1 MKTRSATILPAI
13 ITSLVALTS
22 VSHAL
27 AQGGNWTSIASMPVT
42 PANLATASGA
52 AFGGKFY
59 VIDSGSGYGVP
70 LPIKVYDPVTD
81 SWSLKAADPVLRGQ
95 TAVGVMNNKIY
106 VAEGW
111 DGQFGS
117 DSNAPTKVLEIYDPA
132 TDSWASGTSSLIAR
146 GLSATAVIG
155 GKLYVAGGTAAG
167 YANFAD
173 LEIYDP
179 GTNTWSTG
187 ASLPNQLTSAGGAA
201 FNGKFYVVG
210 GYVGPSAYNNQITA
224 AVQIYDPVLNT
235 WSTGTPM
242 PTARANMVVGVISG
256 KLCVT
261 SGNVA
266 DGSKDG
272 SMVVYDSTTDSWST
286 APAEPTGRA
295 NAAAVVLGNKLF
307 VAGGNTDNTTGTST
321 AEAFSP
327 EAAAHN
333 VLAKIPIPASS
344 GGGKVA
350 VNPALNLVY
359 TASGLLS
366 GGTLTVI
373 DGHTLTVVTTISDG
387 GNSLQGVS
395 VDLKNDN
402 FWTTNLYGGQVLTFS
417 GANTQIFANTVG
429 YCPIET
435 TFDCKLR
442 RMWSGA
448 QCGPGDDPVFA
459 FNADTFALIAGP
471 ISTGG
476 VMGETL
482 ANPVTG
488 KLYVTASGISKE
500 VDPTTF
506 AVTTTGFGIVEA
518 IDSVMNRLFAAQGS
532 SLQIVDGANDTVM
545 KTVTIGY
552 TPGDMAVNNALGH
565 VYLTNSAG
573 NAIEARSEQGVL
585 LGTFSLG
592 TGNQPTQIAAD
603 SIRGRVYVKVVDGSG
618 SWSVW
623 AIEDLTS
630 ARACMRPGGP

>member
-1 MKTRSATILPAI
+1 
-13 ITSLVALTS
+13 
-22 VSHAL
+22 
-27 AQGGNWTSIASMPVT
+27 MPVT
-42 PANLATASGA
+42 PVNTATASGV

-70 LPIKVYDPVTD
+70 LPLKVYDPVTD

-95 TAVGVMNNKIY
+95 TAAGVINNKIH

-117 DSNAPTKVLEIYDPA
+117 DANSPTNALEIYDPA
-132 TDSWASGTSSLIAR
+132 TDSWTAGTPSLIAR
-146 GLSATAVIG
+146 GLSATAVLG
-155 GKLYVAGGTAAG
+155 GKLYIAGGTASG

-173 LEIYDP
+173 LEIYDAA
-179 GTNTWSTG
+179 TNSWSTG
-187 ASLPNQLTSAGGAA
+187 APLPSQLTSAGGAA

-210 GYVGPSAYNNQITA
+210 GYVGPSAFNNQITA

-235 WSTGTPM
+235 WITGTPM
-242 PTARANMVVGVISG
+242 PTARANMVIGVING

-266 DGSKDG
+266 DGTKDG
-272 SMVVYDSTTDSWST
+272 SMVVYDSSTDSWST
-286 APAEPTGRA
+286 GPAEPTPRA
-295 NAAAVVLGNKLF
+295 NAAAAVLGNKLF
-307 VAGGNTDNTTGTST
+307 VAGGNTDTSSTST
-321 AEAFSP
+321 AEAFIL

-344 GGGKVA
+344 AGGKVA
-350 VNPALNLVY
+350 TNPALNLVY

-373 DGHTLTVVTTISDG
+373 DGHTLTVVTTISDDS
-387 GNSLQGVS
+387 NSLQGVS

-402 FWTTNLYGGQVLTFS
+402 FWTTNLYGGQVLTYS
-417 GANTQIFANTVG
+417 SANTQIFANSVG

-442 RMWSGA
+442 RMWAGA
-448 QCGPGDDPVFA
+448 QCGPGDDPVFV
-459 FNADTFALIAGP
+459 FDADTFALIAGP

-488 KLYVTASGISKE
+488 KLYVTASGVSKE

-518 IDSVMNRLFAAQGS
+518 IDSVTNRLFAAQGS

-545 KTVTIGY
+545 KTVTLSY
-552 TPGDMAVNNALGH
+552 TPGDMAINNALGH

-573 NAIEARSEQGVL
+573 NAIEARSEQGAL

-630 ARACMRPGGP
+630 ARVCMRPGGP

>member
-1 MKTRSATILPAI
+1 MLATI
-13 ITSLVALTS
+13 ITSIVTFAS
-22 VSHAL
+22 ASHAL
-27 AQGGNWTSIASMPVT
+27 AQGGTWTSIASMPVT
-42 PANLATASGA
+42 PPNLATASGV

-59 VIDSGSGYGVP
+59 VVDSGAGYGVP
-70 LPIKVYDPVTD
+70 LPLKVYDTVTD
-81 SWSLKAADPVLRGQ
+81 SWSLKAADPVLRGE
-95 TAVGVMNNKIY
+95 TSAGVINNKIY

-111 DGQFGS
+111 DGQYGS
-117 DSNAPTKVLEIYDPA
+117 DSNHPTNALEIYDPA
-132 TDSWASGTSSLIAR
+132 TDSWAPGRPSLIAR
-146 GLSATAVIG
+146 GLSASAVID

-167 YANFAD
+167 YTNFAD
-173 LEIYDP
+173 LEIYDAS
-179 GTNTWSTG
+179 TNSWSTG
-187 ASLPNQLTSAGGAA
+187 ASLANQQTSAGGAA
-201 FNGKFYVVG
+201 LNGKFYVIG
-210 GYVGPSAYNNQITA
+210 GYVGPSAYDNQITA
-224 AVQIYDPVLNT
+224 AVQIYDPASNT

-242 PTARANMVVGVISG
+242 PTVRANMVVGVING
-256 KLCVT
+256 KLYVT

-266 DGSKDG
+266 DGSRDG
-272 SMVVYDSTTDSWST
+272 SMVVYDSTTNSWST
-286 APAEPTGRA
+286 APAEPTARS
-295 NAAAVVLGNKLF
+295 NVAAAVLGNKLF
-307 VAGGNTDNTTGTST
+307 VAGGNTDTAGSST
-321 AEAFSP
+321 AEAFT
-327 EAAAHN
+327 ADVAAHN

-350 VNPALNLVY
+350 TNPARNLVY

-373 DGHTLTVVTTISDG
+373 DGHTLTVVTTISND

-402 FWTTNLYGGQVLTFS
+402 FWTTNLYGGQVLTYS
-417 GANTQIFANTVG
+417 SANTQIFANSVG

-442 RMWSGA
+442 RMWAGA

-482 ANPVTG
+482 ANPVNG
-488 KLYVTASGISKE
+488 KLYVTASGVSKE

-506 AVTTTGFGIVEA
+506 AVTTTSFGIVEA
-518 IDSVMNRLFAAQGS
+518 IDSVTNRLFAAQGS
-532 SLQIVDGANDTVM
+532 SLQIVDGANDTVR
-545 KTVTIGY
+545 KTVTLSY

-573 NAIEARSEQGVL
+573 NSIETRSEQGAL